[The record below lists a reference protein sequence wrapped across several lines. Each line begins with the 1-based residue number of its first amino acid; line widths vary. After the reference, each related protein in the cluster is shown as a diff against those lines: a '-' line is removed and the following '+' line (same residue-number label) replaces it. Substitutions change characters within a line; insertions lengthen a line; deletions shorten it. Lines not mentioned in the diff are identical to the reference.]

1 MGCSLLYSPDHRL
14 TGRGVSQT
22 LRGARRA
29 YSCLVR
35 IDLHAHSTES
45 DGTESPADVMRAAA
59 AAGLDV
65 VALTDHDSTA
75 GWADAAAE
83 ARTLG
88 LTLVPGMEVSC
99 RTETGI
105 SVHVLSYL
113 HDPAHPG
120 LLAEVER
127 SRSARLTRAERM
139 VEKLSVDY
147 PISWPHVL
155 EHVAEGATIGRPHIA
170 DTLVALKVV
179 ATRSEAFASMLSA
192 RSRYWVGHYA
202 PHPAD
207 AVALVREA
215 GGVPVFAHPVA
226 SSRGRVVDNRVTE
239 EMIDAGLLGLE
250 IDHRDNSEQGRADL
264 HRIASRH
271 NLLITGSSD
280 YHGTGKPNRLG
291 ENVTRPEMFQ
301 RLEELATGSSVIR

>member
-1 MGCSLLYSPDHRL
+1 
-14 TGRGVSQT
+14 
-22 LRGARRA
+22 
-29 YSCLVR
+29 LVR
-35 IDLHAHSTES
+35 IDLHAHSTVS
-45 DGTESPADVMRAAA
+45 DGTESPAHVMRAAA

-75 GWADAAAE
+75 GWAEAAQE
-83 ARTLG
+83 ARALG

-99 RTETGI
+99 RTDTGI

-113 HDPAHPG
+113 HDPSHPG

-127 SRSARLTRAERM
+127 SRDARLTRAERM
-139 VEKLSVDY
+139 VEKLSADY
-147 PISWPHVL
+147 PISWSHVL

-179 ATRSEAFASMLSA
+179 ATRSEAFGSMLSA

-226 SSRGRVVDNRVTE
+226 SSRGRIVDSDVTA

-250 IDHRDNSEQGRADL
+250 IDHRDNPEEGRAEL
-264 HRIASRH
+264 RRIAARN
-271 NLLITGSSD
+271 NLLVTGSSD

-291 ENVTRPEMFQ
+291 ENLTQPEVFE
-301 RLEELATGSSVIR
+301 RLEELPTGSSVIR

>member
-1 MGCSLLYSPDHRL
+1 M
-14 TGRGVSQT
+14 
-22 LRGARRA
+22 
-29 YSCLVR
+29 R
-35 IDLHAHSTES
+35 IDLHAHSTVS
-45 DGTESPADVMRAAA
+45 DGTESPARVMRAAA

-75 GWADAAAE
+75 GWAEAAQE
-83 ARTLG
+83 ARALG

-99 RTETGI
+99 RTDTGI

-113 HDPAHPG
+113 HDPSHPG

-127 SRSARLTRAERM
+127 SRDARLTRAERM
-139 VEKLSVDY
+139 VEKLSADY
-147 PISWPHVL
+147 PISWSHVL

-179 ATRSEAFASMLSA
+179 ATRSEAFSSMLSA

-226 SSRGRVVDNRVTE
+226 SSRGRIVDSDVTE

-250 IDHRDNSEQGRADL
+250 IDHRDNPEVGRAEL
-264 HRIASRH
+264 RRIAARN
-271 NLLITGSSD
+271 NLLVTGSSD

-291 ENVTRPEMFQ
+291 ENLTQPEVFE

>member
-1 MGCSLLYSPDHRL
+1 M
-14 TGRGVSQT
+14 
-22 LRGARRA
+22 
-29 YSCLVR
+29 R
-35 IDLHAHSTES
+35 IDLHTHSTVS

-75 GWADAAAE
+75 GWATAAQE
-83 ARTLG
+83 ARNLG
-88 LTLVPGMEVSC
+88 LVLVPGMEVSC

-113 HDPAHPG
+113 HNPDHPG

-127 SRSARLTRAERM
+127 SRDARLTRAERM
-139 VEKLSVDY
+139 VEKLAADY
-147 PISWPHVL
+147 PISWAHVL

-192 RSRYWVGHYA
+192 RSPYWVGHYA

-226 SSRGRVVDNRVTE
+226 SARGRIVDSRVTG

-250 IDHRDNSEQGRADL
+250 IHHRDNPPEGRDEL
-264 HRIASRH
+264 ERTASRN
-271 NLLITGSSD
+271 NLLVTGSSD

-291 ENVTRPEMFQ
+291 ENLTLPEMFA

>member
-1 MGCSLLYSPDHRL
+1 
-14 TGRGVSQT
+14 
-22 LRGARRA
+22 
-29 YSCLVR
+29 LVR
-35 IDLHAHSTES
+35 IDLHTHSTVS
-45 DGTESPADVMRAAA
+45 DGTESPAEVMRAAA

-75 GWADAAAE
+75 GWAEAAQE
-83 ARTLG
+83 ARNLG
-88 LTLVPGMEVSC
+88 VVLVPGMEVSC
-99 RTETGI
+99 RTDTGI

-127 SRSARLTRAERM
+127 SRDARLSRAERM
-139 VEKLSVDY
+139 VEKLSADY
-147 PISWPHVL
+147 PISWAHVL
-155 EHVAEGATIGRPHIA
+155 EHVADGATIGRPHIA
-170 DTLVALKVV
+170 DTLVTLKVV
-179 ATRSEAFASMLSA
+179 ATRSEAFARMLSA

-226 SSRGRVVDNRVTE
+226 SSRGRIVDSDVTE

-250 IDHRDNSEQGRADL
+250 IDHRDNPPQGRADL
-264 HRIASRH
+264 ERIASRS
-271 NLLITGSSD
+271 NLLVTGSSD

-291 ENVTRPEMFQ
+291 ENLTRPEMFA